1 MSVGPESS
9 VALGEKEGE
18 VIMTRIAYLGMGT
31 MGSGMAAN
39 LSKAGHEV
47 RAWNRTPK
55 TSPVLQD
62 AGLRVTTDLAQALEG
77 AEVVMY
83 CLSDDKAVDD
93 LVFGSHG
100 LVDLLPAGALVIDLS
115 TIDPETSDRE
125 REAWE
130 GRGHA
135 FLDAPVFGTK
145 GEAEGAGLWIVVGG
159 PKDVF
164 DGALPLLEAISETV
178 HYMGAGGSGTAMK
191 LVGNL
196 LVASQLQALGEAL
209 TLAKKAGLNLA
220 DVQGVLD
227 VADFKTP
234 IYYGVGRG
242 VQVNDY
248 TVNFALD
255 LMLKDAKLIQA
266 FADRL
271 GVPVPTAATAQKY
284 IEESIKDGHGKLNAS
299 ALILAIAKEAG
310 IELAG

>member
-1 MSVGPESS
+1 
-9 VALGEKEGE
+9 
-18 VIMTRIAYLGMGT
+18 MTKIAYLGMGT

-39 LSKAGHEV
+39 LAKAGHEV
-47 RAWNRTPK
+47 SAWNRTPK

-62 AGLRVTTDLAQALEG
+62 AGLRVTTDLASALAG

-83 CLSDDKAVDD
+83 CLSDDAAVDD
-93 LVFGSHG
+93 LVFGSHN
-100 LVDLLPAGALVIDLS
+100 LLEHVPAGAVIIDLS
-115 TIDPETSDRE
+115 TIDPETSNRE
-125 REAWE
+125 RVAFEAK
-130 GRGHA
+130 GHA

-164 DGALPLLEAISETV
+164 DSALPLFQAISETV
-178 HYMGAGGSGTAMK
+178 HYMGEGGKGTSMK

-220 DVQGVLD
+220 DVQEVLD
-227 VADFKTP
+227 VADFRTP

-242 VQVNDY
+242 AQAGDY
-248 TVNFALD
+248 TVNFALK
-255 LMLKDAKLIQA
+255 LMLKDAKLIQD
-266 FADRL
+266 FAGRL
-271 GVPVPTAATAQKY
+271 GSPVPTAATAQKY
-284 IEESIKDGHGKLNAS
+284 IEESIKDGHGDLNAS

-310 IELAG
+310 VDLAE

>member
-1 MSVGPESS
+1 MLKISV
-9 VALGEKEGE
+9 
-18 VIMTRIAYLGMGT
+18 LGMGT

-39 LSKAGHEV
+39 LARAGHDV
-47 RAWNRTPK
+47 LAWNRTPK

-62 AGLRVTTDLAQALEG
+62 AGLRVATDLDQSLTG

-100 LVDLLPAGALVIDLS
+100 LLQRVPDDALVIDLS
-115 TIDPETSDRE
+115 TIDPATSKKE
-125 REAWE
+125 REAFE
-130 GRGHA
+130 ARGCS

-145 GEAEGAGLWIVVGG
+145 GEAEGGGLWIVVGG
-159 PKDVF
+159 PQDVF
-164 DGALPLLEAISETV
+164 ERALPLFEAISETV
-178 HYMGAGGSGTAMK
+178 HYMGEGGSGAAMK

-209 TLAKKAGLNLA
+209 TLAKKAGLNLQ

-227 VADFKTP
+227 VTDFRTP
-234 IYYGVGRG
+234 IYSGVGRG
-242 VQVNDY
+242 VQANDY

-271 GVPVPTAATAQKY
+271 GAPVPTAALAQKY
-284 IEESIKDGHGKLNAS
+284 IEESVRDGHGALNAS

-310 IELAG
+310 IDLAS

>member
-1 MSVGPESS
+1 
-9 VALGEKEGE
+9 
-18 VIMTRIAYLGMGT
+18 MTKIAYLGMGT

-39 LSKAGHEV
+39 LTKAGHEV
-47 RAWNRTPK
+47 SAWNRTPK

-62 AGLRVTTDLAQALEG
+62 AELRVTTDLATALEG

-83 CLSDDKAVDD
+83 CLSDDAAVDD
-93 LVFGSHG
+93 LVFGSHN
-100 LVDLLPAGALVIDLS
+100 LLEHVPAGAVIIDLS
-115 TIDPETSDRE
+115 TIDPETSNRE
-125 REAWE
+125 RAAFEAK
-130 GRGHA
+130 GHA

-164 DGALPLLEAISETV
+164 DSVLPLFQAISETV
-178 HYMGAGGSGTAMK
+178 HYMGEGGKGTSMK

-220 DVQGVLD
+220 DVQEVLD
-227 VADFKTP
+227 VADFRTP

-242 VQVNDY
+242 AQAGDY
-248 TVNFALD
+248 TVNFALK
-255 LMLKDAKLIQA
+255 LMLKDAKLIQD
-266 FADRL
+266 FAGRL
-271 GVPVPTAATAQKY
+271 GSPVPTAATAQKY
-284 IEESIKDGHGKLNAS
+284 IEESIKDGHGDLNAS

-310 IELAG
+310 VNLAE

>member
-1 MSVGPESS
+1 
-9 VALGEKEGE
+9 
-18 VIMTRIAYLGMGT
+18 MTKIACLGMGT

-39 LSKAGHEV
+39 LTKAGHEV
-47 RAWNRTPK
+47 SAWNRTPK

-62 AGLRVTTDLAQALEG
+62 AELRVTTDLATALEG

-83 CLSDDKAVDD
+83 CLSDDAAVDD
-93 LVFGSHG
+93 LVFGSHN
-100 LVDLLPAGALVIDLS
+100 LLEHVPAGAVIIDLS
-115 TIDPETSDRE
+115 TIDPETSNRE
-125 REAWE
+125 RAAFEAK
-130 GRGHA
+130 GHA

-164 DGALPLLEAISETV
+164 DSALPLFQAISETV
-178 HYMGAGGSGTAMK
+178 HYMGEGGKGTSMK

-220 DVQGVLD
+220 DVQEVLD
-227 VADFKTP
+227 VADFRTP

-242 VQVNDY
+242 AQAGDY
-248 TVNFALD
+248 TVNFALK
-255 LMLKDAKLIQA
+255 LMLKDAKLIQD
-266 FADRL
+266 FAGRL
-271 GVPVPTAATAQKY
+271 GSPVPTAATAQKY
-284 IEESIKDGHGKLNAS
+284 IEESIKDGHGDLNAS

-310 IELAG
+310 VNLAE

>member
-1 MSVGPESS
+1 M
-9 VALGEKEGE
+9 
-18 VIMTRIAYLGMGT
+18 MTKIAYLGMGT

-39 LSKAGHEV
+39 LTKAGHEV
-47 RAWNRTPK
+47 SAWNRTPK

-62 AGLRVTTDLAQALEG
+62 AELRVTTDLATALEG

-83 CLSDDKAVDD
+83 CLSDDTAVDD
-93 LVFGSHG
+93 LVFGSHN
-100 LVDLLPAGALVIDLS
+100 LLEHVPAGAVIIDLS
-115 TIDPETSDRE
+115 TIDPETSNRE
-125 REAWE
+125 RAAFEAK
-130 GRGHA
+130 GHA

-164 DGALPLLEAISETV
+164 DSALPLFQAISETV
-178 HYMGAGGSGTAMK
+178 HYMGEGGKGTSMK

-220 DVQGVLD
+220 DVQEVLD
-227 VADFKTP
+227 VADFRTP

-242 VQVNDY
+242 AQAGDY
-248 TVNFALD
+248 TVNFALK
-255 LMLKDAKLIQA
+255 LMLKDAKLIQD
-266 FADRL
+266 FAGRL
-271 GVPVPTAATAQKY
+271 GSPVPTAATAQKY
-284 IEESIKDGHGKLNAS
+284 IEESIKDGHGDLNAS

-310 IELAG
+310 VNLAE